1 MQFVVQMAGM
11 PGSGKSRLARGI
23 GAACKAVVL
32 DKDVIKS
39 AALNAG
45 AEESLAAGLAY
56 EVLFDLARSLLG
68 MGQSVVL
75 DSPAFYPQIVEKGRH
90 LAANAGASYHIIE
103 CVCADREELARR
115 LFAGER
121 LRSQP
126 RGLEQ
131 LVDPASL
138 PGTAPIERPRLVV
151 DTTRTEAECLRL
163 ALEYIG
169 ETRGVP
175 G

>member
-1 MQFVVQMAGM
+1 VVQMAGK
-11 PGSGKSRLARGI
+11 PGSGKSTLARGI
-23 GAACKAVVL
+23 GAACEAVVL

-45 AEESLAAGLAY
+45 AEESLAGPLAY

-68 MGQSVVL
+68 MAQSVVL
-75 DSPAFYPQIVEKGRH
+75 DSPAFYPQIVEKGRQ
-90 LAANAGASYHIIE
+90 LAADAGASYHVIE
-103 CVCADREELARR
+103 CVCLDRDELARR
-115 LFAGER
+115 LSAGER

-126 RGLEQ
+126 RGLGQ
-131 LVDPASL
+131 LVDAASL
-138 PGTAPIERPRLVV
+138 PGTAPFERPHLVV
-151 DTTRTEAECLRL
+151 DTTRPDAECLRL

-169 ETRGVP
+169 ETRRLP